1 MDLVEPPPAKTQAVR
16 KEPSLAATGSNW
28 LVHSAEL
35 HGEESQV
42 ANPRCLY
49 LVQCFTTYTCVIAD
63 MYADRIPDM
72 VDIIRASQQF
82 PSGKLSAQVLYDKK
96 YCRQAA
102 ANWSNLSGVYIPGS
116 LLGGHAAGGRSP

>member
-1 MDLVEPPPAKTQAVR
+1 MWKYVDLAEPPPAKTQAVP

-49 LVQCFTTYTCVIAD
+49 LVQCFTTYACVIAD
-63 MYADRIPDM
+63 TYADRIPDMMDYM

-82 PSGKLSAQVLYDKK
+82 PSGK
-96 YCRQAA
+96 
-102 ANWSNLSGVYIPGS
+102 
-116 LLGGHAAGGRSP
+116 